1 MIPIKSGSQK
11 GGVLSQPWNMGSGK
25 WQPSAQD
32 LPDQFLFLFMMR
44 KEPGGFFVCLFFLL
58 FFVCFFSGLLNLL
71 CSF

>member
-44 KEPGGFFVCLFFLL
+44 KEPGGLFFFFLL
-58 FFVCFFSGLLNLL
+58 FFVCFFFWTSE
-71 CSF
+71 FAV

>member
-11 GGVLSQPWNMGSGK
+11 GGVLSQPLNMGSGK

-44 KEPGGFFVCLFFLL
+44 KEPGGFFVCLF
-58 FFVCFFSGLLNLL
+58 VCFSCFLFAFFLD
-71 CSF
+71 F

>member
-11 GGVLSQPWNMGSGK
+11 GGVLSQPLNMGSGK

-44 KEPGGFFVCLFFLL
+44 KEPGGFFFFFFFLVV
-58 FFVCFFSGLLNLL
+58 FFFFWTSE
-71 CSF
+71 FAV